1 MHILSKRFL
10 KDGILQR
17 NIVEE
22 IKEKADI
29 VEVIG
34 RIASLRKSGRSWSGL
49 CPFHTETD
57 GSFHVYDD
65 SQTYYCFGCRASG
78 DVITFYEKHY
88 HLDFKDACERLCSE
102 YGIEWKPD
110 GRQAEDKGRD
120 ALYEI
125 NRDAGK
131 YYHDAILKEGNPGL
145 RYLLDRDIDIKMI
158 QRFRIGYTD
167 AGGRAFARE
176 AESAPEKLKAAEDV
190 GLVYNYSGEWRDR
203 YRGRVLFPIVN
214 TRGKVIGFGGR
225 DITGEPKAAKY
236 INSKESRVFSKGSNL
251 YALYNA
257 QQRIRETGFAILVEG
272 YMDVVALH
280 MHGVTN
286 TVAQLGTAF
295 TAQQAKLLSRYTKN
309 VVLALD
315 SDDSGQKAAEESA
328 DILRA
333 AGFKVHVLVYE
344 GAKDPDEFIRAFGRE
359 AFEEAV
365 RKAVPMIDFKLA
377 RLKSGFD
384 TGTAEGMAD
393 YLKASS
399 GLLGRLEPIEA
410 DIYIQKLARDT
421 GVSEGAIRMQ
431 TEQQSALGTETRRNI
446 AANEHN
452 AEAAI
457 SDLERL
463 QREVLACA
471 LKSARHLNRASEYRY
486 YFSDS
491 IYSPILSAMLDASAE
506 TADELE
512 PAKLAG
518 MLAED
523 EQILLEGIAKGAEAS
538 GVWTEEAFDKLL
550 RKMEIAMLR
559 KRETDLRSA
568 WNSEKDEDGRSGVF
582 SELEEVLKRKKT
594 LEDENRK
601 SAF

>member
-1 MHILSKRFL
+1 V
-10 KDGILQR
+10 ILQR

-34 RIASLRKSGRSWSGL
+34 RVVNLRKSGRSWSGL

-57 GSFHVYDD
+57 GSFHIYDD
-65 SQTYYCFGCRASG
+65 TQNYYCFGCRASG

-102 YGIEWKPD
+102 YGIEWKPE
-110 GRQAEDKGRD
+110 GYQPEDKNRD
-120 ALYEI
+120 VLYEI
-125 NRDAGK
+125 NREAGK
-131 YYHDAILKEGNPGL
+131 YYHDEILKTENQGL
-145 RYLLDRDIDIKMI
+145 RYLMNRDIDIKMI
-158 QRFRIGYTD
+158 QRFRIGYAD
-167 AGGRAFARE
+167 VGGRAFARE
-176 AESAPEKLKAAEDV
+176 AEKIPEKLKAAEDV
-190 GLVYNYSGEWRDR
+190 GLVYSYSGEWRDR

-236 INSKESRVFSKGSNL
+236 INSRESRVFSKGSNL

-295 TAQQAKLLSRYTKN
+295 TAQQAKLLSRYAKS

-315 SDDSGQKAAEESA
+315 SDASGQKAAEESA

-359 AFEEAV
+359 AFDEAV

-393 YLKASS
+393 YLKAAS

-431 TEQQSALGTETRRNI
+431 TEQQSTLGSEAYRSMAASENNTET
-446 AANEHN
+446 AL
-452 AEAAI
+452 
-457 SDLERL
+457 SDLGRL

-471 LKSARHLNRASEYRY
+471 LKSARYLNRASEYRY

-491 IYSPILSAMLDASAE
+491 IYSPILAAMLDASGE

-512 PAKLAG
+512 LAKLAG

-523 EQILLEGIAKGAEAS
+523 EQILLEGIAKGAETS

-559 KRETDLRSA
+559 KRETDLRAA
-568 WNSEKDEDGRSGVF
+568 WNSEKDDGEKNDIF